1 MRVGAANG
9 VNGEAVEVTSHGGGT
24 TEDIPDTGTS
34 FDTLAGVNPQM
45 ALDIQ
50 HRAMK
55 DFKKRVDELLVE
67 LDSSEAAP
75 GKVGDDRLPRA
86 HLGSGA
92 FREAQ
97 FLYDSYALVHDELEN
112 LSKALSAQ
120 IEGMGLAVHA
130 SRVGYANLDEDIKA
144 RMKAVNAEAER
155 YYVAGRDPY
164 AERRTE
170 PGTSSTPATGDE
182 EGL

>member
-1 MRVGAANG
+1 M
-9 VNGEAVEVTSHGGGT
+9 TSHGGET
-24 TEDIPDTGTS
+24 TGDIPDTGTS

-144 RMKAVNAEAER
+144 RMKAVNAEAEK

-170 PGTSSTPATGDE
+170 PGTSSAPATGDE